1 MRWEWVIDKIIISF
15 PVSIAGMGHGY
26 ARGEIVNKQYANGES
41 TQTYQRRHGLETS
54 VDFGDFI
61 SLKK

>member
-1 MRWEWVIDKIIISF
+1 
-15 PVSIAGMGHGY
+15 MGHGY